1 MRIARTV
8 CAACT
13 MAAFVCSSC
22 ATLIHGGGTQTVSIS
37 TNPPGA
43 TVKVGGEQVVSP
55 AEVTLD
61 RNKTVQVVAMLP
73 GYQMATTTI
82 HSEFSWV
89 SVLDLVFIIP
99 WVIDLVSG
107 AAYTLSPETVDL
119 VLEPEFRDV
128 PRAQLAP
135 AVPTAAPLPAAPVA
149 AASNPGVPAAAP
161 ATAPPVATFG
171 APVAAAPVANP
182 MQPQTVLR
190 PAITA
195 APAAPAVSTPP
206 AQHAAPV
213 ANPQVGDRVEID
225 R

>member
-1 MRIARTV
+1 MRIVRSV

-13 MAAFVCSSC
+13 VAAFVSSSC

-61 RNKTVQVVAMLP
+61 RNKTVQVVATLP

-135 AVPTAAPLPAAPVA
+135 AVPTA
-149 AASNPGVPAAAP
+149 GTAP
-161 ATAPPVATFG
+161 ATATAPAATAPPVVATFG
-171 APVAAAPVANP
+171 APVAAPPVASP
-182 MQPQTVLR
+182 AQPPAVR
-190 PAITA
+190 PATTA
-195 APAAPAVSTPP
+195 APAAAPAQAVTTPP
-206 AQHAAPV
+206 AQPAAPV
-213 ANPQVGDRVEID
+213 ANPQVGDQWKSSD
-225 R
+225 SPQ